1 LWPFWF
7 LRDHMKEA
15 RTWTDEFLPAAGSL
29 DTSARAELL
38 ATAAMIALELGDD
51 SAALAV
57 RQSLAA
63 MQDRIDD
70 PLLHAIVQLVI
81 AWASPITGDFD
92 SLVGAASVALKELG
106 SQNEPFWTAMAAGSL
121 AWQEASDG
129 RTDDALRHL
138 REVRELGDQLDSAW
152 LAAWSRMQTGTV
164 AIIQGELDRART
176 LLDDAIALSVEAHST
191 GSVTLC
197 LIAYARLAVA
207 AGDPERAALLVGAAE
222 GLRRRVGLRAWPVL
236 RSGEA
241 DLIEQIRLALGPDR
255 FSEMTQ
261 AGSALNRQEA
271 VAAVSDQHGIDMVAE
286 NATGN
291 ASEHG
296 QGAEIA

>member
-1 LWPFWF
+1 
-7 LRDHMKEA
+7 
-15 RTWTDEFLPAAGSL
+15 
-29 DTSARAELL
+29 
-38 ATAAMIALELGDD
+38 
-51 SAALAV
+51 
-57 RQSLAA
+57 
-63 MQDRIDD
+63 MQDQIDD

-92 SLVGAASVALKELG
+92 SLLRAASVALDEFR
-106 SQNEPFWTAMAAGSL
+106 SQNEPLWTALAAGSL

-138 REVRELGDQLDSAW
+138 REVRDLGDQLDSAW
-152 LAAWSRMQTGTV
+152 LAAWSQMQMGTV
-164 AIIQGELDRART
+164 TIVRGQLDQARM
-176 LLDDAIALSVEAHST
+176 LLDDALALSVEAHST
-191 GSVTLC
+191 GSVALC
-197 LIAYARLAVA
+197 LVAFARLAVA